1 MWIKQNKQGSN
12 IVALYSNI
20 VTKEEIYETKCGQS
34 FTKNTHKLCDKP
46 TDFYIPK
53 DFGPWGFYVGS
64 ADVCNTSTI
73 GSYCCDGDGIVSVKL
88 STDGFIRLY
97 DQGTYVRRLNSDIDE
112 AMKQATRYVRRHYRE
127 IYELCIEDLSA

>member
-1 MWIKQNKQGSN
+1 MWIKEFFNVHDIRVIYTNISTKQRIEQTYLG
-12 IVALYSNI
+12 
-20 VTKEEIYETKCGQS
+20 KCFDQKTRNS
-34 FTKNTHKLCDKP
+34 VDAP
-46 TDFYIPK
+46 SDFYTPK
-53 DFGPWGFYVGS
+53 DFGPWGFNVGS